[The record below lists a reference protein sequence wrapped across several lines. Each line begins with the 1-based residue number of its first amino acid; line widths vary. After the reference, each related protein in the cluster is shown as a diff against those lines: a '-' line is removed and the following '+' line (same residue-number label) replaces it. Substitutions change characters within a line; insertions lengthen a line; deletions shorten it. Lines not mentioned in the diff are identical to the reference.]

1 MMSENDERS
10 RNMPKSV
17 HSITIEAM
25 LAAVEVI
32 MLLAMSPTESAKAVY
47 DSVVSLAA
55 SGPALCSVRRR

>member
-1 MMSENDERS
+1 
-10 RNMPKSV
+10 MPKSV